1 MKKKTFLLVVFLTAL
16 PLFFCNR
23 DANNTQTGKSVQNS
37 KELPLPDTITAAF
50 YNVENLFDFNLDGT
64 EYDEYKPGAFGW
76 TEEVQKRKL
85 NNVASV
91 IAALDSDIV
100 GLSEI
105 ENMNVLK
112 ELQLEL
118 DKMDAVFP
126 YAAVGESPGSATLT
140 ALLSKFPIREKFV
153 YPVEKSRS
161 ILEAL
166 VGRGDDSLRVFVN
179 HWPSKRHPESKRL
192 EAAKTLRTR
201 IDELPPTDDYLII
214 GDLNSNYNEFATFHT
229 EGFNDTKGQTGINH
243 ILKTSVA
250 GTAPRSSK
258 TFVCKGELSACGD
271 CHYNL
276 WLDLPEEK
284 RKSYVF
290 RGAPQTIDHILIPP
304 ALVDEHGYSYL
315 KGSFEVFTW
324 DDALL
329 RDGVPYRWQMIFRG
343 KVKYHAGHGFSDH
356 LPIRARFIRA
366 SIVAAD
372 TSSSHQNYCM
382 DIDPNTVRKGD
393 FTVTVDGWIRG
404 DSRFSVSRDSR
415 FAKSGTHSLHTRG
428 MHESENR
435 TAARARLQT
444 EAADKYLTMSM
455 RGSGNI
461 SLRVR
466 RPAEKWVYYNAP
478 DFTQSKS
485 ARYKKWSSA
494 NRWTDIKIPLPPAG
508 AQSAQDIEVEIRS
521 GKGEAVSMWIDQVR
535 LR

>member
-1 MKKKTFLLVVFLTAL
+1 MKKIHASLFVIFLTL

-23 DANNTQTGKSVQNS
+23 DANNTQTDKSAQLS
-37 KELPLPDTITAAF
+37 KELPLPDTITVAF
-50 YNVENLFDFNLDGT
+50 YNVENLFDFVLDGT

-85 NNVASV
+85 KNIASV
-91 IAALDSDIV
+91 IAALQSDVV
-100 GLSEI
+100 GLSEV
-105 ENMNVLK
+105 ENMNVLR

-118 DKMDAVFP
+118 DKMDMVFP
-126 YAAVGESPGSATLT
+126 YAAVANTPGSAVLN
-140 ALLSKFPIREKFV
+140 AILSKFPIREKFEH
-153 YPVEKSRS
+153 PVEKSRS
-161 ILEAL
+161 ILEVL
-166 VGRGDDSLRVFVN
+166 IGRGDDSLRVFVN

-192 EAAKTLRTR
+192 EAAITLRKR
-201 IDELPPTDDYLII
+201 IDELSPTDNYII
-214 GDLNSNYNEFATFHT
+214 LGDFNSNYNEFATFHT

-243 ILKTSVA
+243 ILKTTNA

-258 TFVCKGELSACGD
+258 TFICIDELATCGD

-276 WLDLPEEK
+276 WLDLPEDR

-304 ALVDEHGYSYL
+304 ALIDTPGFSYL

-324 DDALL
+324 DDKLL
-329 RDGVPYRWQMIFRG
+329 RDGVPYRWQMIYKG

-366 SIVAAD
+366 SVASAD
-372 TSSSHQNYCM
+372 TSSFYQHYCET
-382 DIDPNTVRKGD
+382 IDPNTARKGD
-393 FTVTVDGWIRG
+393 FAVSVDGWIRG

-415 FAKSGTHSLHTRG
+415 FAKSGTHSLHIRG

-435 TAARARLQT
+435 TAAKARFET
-444 EAADKYLTMSM
+444 EITDKHLTMSM
-455 RGSGNI
+455 RGSGSI
-461 SLRVR
+461 SLRIR
-466 RPAEKWVYYNAP
+466 RPAERWVYYNAP

-485 ARYKKWSSA
+485 ARYNKWSA
-494 NRWTDIKIPLPPAG
+494 NRWTDIKIPLPAG
-508 AQSAQDIEVEIRS
+508 TQNTQDVEVEIRA